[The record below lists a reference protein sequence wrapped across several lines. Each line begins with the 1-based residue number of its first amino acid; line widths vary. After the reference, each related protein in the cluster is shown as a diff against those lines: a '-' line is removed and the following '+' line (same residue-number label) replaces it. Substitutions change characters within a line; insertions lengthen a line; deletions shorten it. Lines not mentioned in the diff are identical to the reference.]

1 MESILQETNNFI
13 KDYIVESRE
22 YLNSLDEFC
31 LNAEKSEGDEE
42 FLKELLRILHSLKG
56 TSRMM
61 GFSNIEQI
69 IHETETVFKNIQNN
83 HFCIKRNETNLLI
96 SVISVIR
103 KAVDT
108 IEQNQTDQI
117 ANFDFILENVKKAA
131 NGDEYTTNFF
141 QKENQD
147 SPSEENL
154 TFHDS
159 DTIKINISQIN
170 SILQSFDK
178 LIMRQIKLKK
188 EIEQLKENSEI
199 SNLNFR
205 EVSENIEVLE
215 KQTFDIQEKIIS
227 LRMLPFDMILMPLK
241 HSIAEES
248 LKLNKNVEFEI
259 PHSEITI
266 DKTILEKLPKILIH
280 LVRNAIDHGIETPQE
295 RKKAKKPKN
304 GKVSVSVTQNS
315 NRIFVTVSDD
325 GRGIDFSKIQKKAIS
340 KYPERT
346 NEISKMQENDLLQFL
361 FESGFSTKDTISAL
375 SGRGVGLDVVRT
387 ETERL
392 KGKISVSTESGK
404 GTSFELSLPSSL
416 ATQDGLFIRQ
426 GKNIFL
432 ILSHYIKEI
441 ITVPKA
447 SFLQMQKGLVL
458 NLHKELIPVYD
469 FDEIIGKLSGTPSKS
484 KSEVP
489 VIVIEYL
496 NKKIAVMT
504 DEILYYKTVVIKPL
518 PHLMKKVQGLQG
530 VVFDENYKI
539 IPVLNIPNCIRRF
552 KSVSIY
558 SEKNFQVQKAPKIY
572 SALVVDD
579 SHTTRNIEKIIL
591 ESENYAVDTACDGI
605 EALEKLKTR
614 HFDLVITD
622 IKMPRMDGFVLLHN
636 MRHSEEFKN
645 IPVIVISSVF
655 ENDTAEK
662 VRKMGAQG
670 YIVKSD
676 FERENL
682 IQKARE
688 ILNG

>member
-1 MESILQETNNFI
+1 MESILQENNNFI

-141 QKENQD
+141 PKENQD
-147 SPSEENL
+147 SASDENL

-361 FESGFSTKDTISAL
+361 FESGFSTKDTISEL

-392 KGKISVSTESGK
+392 KGKISVSTEHGK

>member
-147 SPSEENL
+147 SVSEENL

-361 FESGFSTKDTISAL
+361 FESGFSTKDTISEL